1 MSTEPTSDPSHDTIQ
16 PTPDQKTTAQPPT
29 ETSDADETA
38 LIADVPATR
47 PRRWR
52 RRPKRYQIAL
62 AGVVM
67 VMGAAGWYF
76 LSPPA
81 QPLEAPVAELT
92 DAQRFELLFAELAK
106 SEETVARMDAITIDD
121 AMLRRLITLDRLT
134 TLQVKIESISLE
146 TVDLITRMPKLEQ
159 LHLRRAPI
167 TDEMLARIA
176 TSPTI
181 WLLNLPAAVVT
192 PSAIESLESMPMLR
206 NLRLGI
212 KDGTN
217 RHARAVAKLK
227 RLRTVHL
234 IGISVSD
241 DGLQALAALPQ
252 LESLYLDGSA
262 VTEGGW
268 TWLFQNHPQLH
279 VHIDQKHHDRDPQK
293 H

>member
-1 MSTEPTSDPSHDTIQ
+1 MSTEPTSDPSQDSIP
-16 PTPDQKTTAQPPT
+16 PTTETNDAETTA
-29 ETSDADETA
+29 S
-38 LIADVPATR
+38 IADVPATR

-62 AGVVM
+62 AGAVA
-67 VMGAAGWYF
+67 VMGAAGWYSLF
-76 LSPPA
+76 PPA
-81 QPLEAPVAELT
+81 HPLVAPVAEPT
-92 DAQRFELLFAELAK
+92 DAQRFEMLFAELAK

-134 TLQVKIESISLE
+134 TLQVKIESITLE
-146 TVDLITRMPKLEQ
+146 TVELIARMPKLEQ

-167 TDEMLARIA
+167 TDEMLARII

-181 WLLNLPAAVVT
+181 WLLNLPAAIVT
-192 PSAIESLESMPMLR
+192 PDAIESLESMPMLR

-212 KDGTN
+212 EDGNN

-268 TWLFQNHPQLH
+268 AWLFQNHPQLH